1 MNLRN
6 LGNLVIL
13 RSKFIKLPN
22 FTKLTI
28 KTTYNYVYS

>member
-1 MNLRN
+1 MNLRR

-22 FTKLTI
+22 FPKLTNK
-28 KTTYNYVYS
+28 KT